1 MKKFSIFALAAVALA
16 SCSSDEVTD
25 MKLGSEISFGT
36 SVLKQSRAAE
46 NKLSAIVTNGF
57 KMWGYVDDT
66 AAADKNNT
74 NYFATGNDGLTVTK
88 SEGKWTYGST
98 KFWPPTAL
106 SFYCLYPATPAS
118 GTVSVAAAA
127 QTITGYTANGSE
139 DLLYATNKQETK
151 ANHESSPIDVN
162 FRHALSKI
170 VFKAKNTNPTAINVT
185 VKGVS
190 IKNVKSQGDF
200 AWAEAS
206 TTTNV
211 ANGDIANAAT
221 AKGKWTNQD
230 TNKDYTVFTDAA
242 KTIGTTADFMTTA
255 DASQLFLLPQTLTV
269 WDKTTA
275 ASAAGQNGAYI
286 LVDCLIT
293 DATSGIQLWPA
304 SAGASA
310 QVAIP
315 FTAATWE
322 AGFTYTYILNF
333 GQGAGYDP
341 TDNKPVLVAID
352 LNVTGVDEFTNG
364 NGEGSDVNPL

>member
-36 SVLKQSRAAE
+36 SVLRQSRAAE
-46 NKLSAIVTNGF
+46 NKLSAIETNGF

-66 AAADKNNT
+66 AAAAKNNT

-98 KFWPPTAL
+98 KFWPTTAL

-118 GTVSVAAAA
+118 GTVSVAATA
-127 QTITGYTANGSE
+127 QTITGYTANGTE
-139 DLLYATNKQETK
+139 DLLYATNKQESKT
-151 ANHESSPIDVN
+151 AHESSPVNIN

-170 VFKAKNTNPTAINVT
+170 IFKAKNTNPTAINVT

-200 AWAEAS
+200 AWAEA
-206 TTTNV
+206 TTGTPFASAV
-211 ANGDIANAAT
+211 AD
-221 AKGKWTNQD
+221 AKGKWTNQA
-230 TNKDYTVFTDAA
+230 TNKDYDVFTLTDGA
-242 KTIGTTADFMTTA
+242 TVGTTADFMTAA

>member
-1 MKKFSIFALAAVALA
+1 MNKFSIFALAAVALA

-25 MKLGSEISFGT
+25 MKLGSEISFAT
-36 SVLKQSRAAE
+36 SVLKQSRAAANNLGSIE
-46 NKLSAIVTNGF
+46 STGF

-66 AAADKNNT
+66 AAAKKNNT
-74 NYFATGNDGLTVTK
+74 NYFASGNDGLTVTK

-98 KFWPPTAL
+98 KFWPTTAL

-118 GTVSVAAAA
+118 GTVSVTATA
-127 QTITGYTANGSE
+127 QTITGYVANGTE

-190 IKNVKSQGDF
+190 IQNVLSKGDF
-200 AWAEAS
+200 KW
-206 TTTNV
+206 
-211 ANGDIANAAT
+211 ANATTDTLFASAGAD
-221 AKGKWTNQD
+221 AKGKWTKQS
-230 TNKDYTVFTDAA
+230 TNKDYTVFTGAS
-242 KTIGTTADFMTTA
+242 KEIGETAELMTTTVE
-255 DASQLFLLPQTLTV
+255 ASQLFLLPQTLTV
-269 WDKTTA
+269 WDKTNA

-293 DATSGIQLWPA
+293 DATSGIQIWPA
-304 SAGASA
+304 TTGTTSK
-310 QVAIP
+310 VAIP

-322 AGFTYTYILNF
+322 AGYTYTYILNF
-333 GQGAGYDP
+333 GQGAGYNP